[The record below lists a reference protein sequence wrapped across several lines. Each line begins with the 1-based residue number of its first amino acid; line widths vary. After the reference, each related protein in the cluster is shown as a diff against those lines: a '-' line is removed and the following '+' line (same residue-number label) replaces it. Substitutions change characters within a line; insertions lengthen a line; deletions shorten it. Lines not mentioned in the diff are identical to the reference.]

1 MGWLAR
7 WFPGR
12 RSEPAPPAAAS
23 AAKSAPAA
31 PLSVPAAPA
40 EPARPLL
47 SWLLERPAAE
57 GPPRTDNEKKVL
69 AALDTTLALPA
80 LPEDLLPRA
89 AALIPQLLA
98 MLRQTQLPVPALAQR
113 IAKDVVLTAE
123 VLRLAS
129 SPFYRA
135 QGQVT
140 DLEQAIQLIGEAGLQ
155 SVIARV
161 VLKPIYDATPGA
173 WSGLAAARLWEHSEA
188 LAADGA
194 NAAAEIGAAMFDGYL
209 AGLLHDAGWTVA
221 LRIVDKAGLPLP
233 VTLTGDFCRAMER
246 RAHRLFAKAAQRWT
260 ITPEFSAFC
269 AEAREHPLAT
279 AKHPLAAALR
289 KAQPLVLADL
299 DR

>member
-1 MGWLAR
+1 MQ
-7 WFPGR
+7 
-12 RSEPAPPAAAS
+12 
-23 AAKSAPAA
+23 APA
-31 PLSVPAAPA
+31 A

-47 SWLLERPAAE
+47 SWLLGRPAAE
-57 GPPRTDNEKKVL
+57 GPPRTDSEKKVL
-69 AALDTTLALPA
+69 ATLDATLALPS
-80 LPEDLLPRA
+80 LPDDLLPRA

-113 IAKDVVLTAE
+113 IGKDVVLTAE

-140 DLEQAIQLIGEAGLQ
+140 DLEQAIQLVGEAGLQ

-173 WSGLAAARLWEHSEA
+173 WSALAAQRLWDHTEA
-188 LAADGA
+188 LAADSA

-221 LRIVDKAGLPLP
+221 LRILDRAGLPAP
-233 VTLTGDFCRAMER
+233 VTMTGDFCRAMER
-246 RAHRLFAKAAQRWT
+246 RAHRLFAKAAQRWN

-269 AEAREHPLAT
+269 TEAREHPLAT

-289 KAQPLVLADL
+289 KAQPLVQADL

>member
-1 MGWLAR
+1 M
-7 WFPGR
+7 P
-12 RSEPAPPAAAS
+12 
-23 AAKSAPAA
+23 SAPAA
-31 PLSVPAAPA
+31 PAK
-40 EPARPLL
+40 PLL
-47 SWLLERPAAE
+47 SWLLQRPAAE
-57 GPPRTDNEKKVL
+57 GPPRTDNEKRLLEVL
-69 AALDTTLALPA
+69 DATLALPA

-113 IAKDVVLTAE
+113 ISKDVVLTAE

-161 VLKPIYDATPGA
+161 VLKPIYEASPGA
-173 WSGLAAARLWEHSEA
+173 WSSLAGTRLWDHSEA
-188 LAADGA
+188 LAADCA
-194 NAAAEIGAAMFDGYL
+194 TAAAEIGAAMFDGYL

-221 LRIVDKAGLPLP
+221 LRVVERAGLPVP
-233 VTLTGDFCRAMER
+233 VTMTGDFCRAFER
-246 RAHRLFAKAAQRWT
+246 RAHRLFAKAAQRWA
-260 ITPEFSAFC
+260 ITPEFNAFC
-269 AEAREHPLAT
+269 AEAREHSLAMSR
-279 AKHPLAAALR
+279 HPLAAALR
-289 KAQPLVLADL
+289 KAQPLTLADL